1 MYAQTLEQTSNRQY
15 APLLSG
21 NNVRAEALRGPQPF
35 PDPQDMRPSLQAPQT
50 RAAGLMV
57 FDHKGRLVAADA
69 RAELIMAA
77 LGVESNCGSRLRID
91 ALDVSATRTLP
102 WDLPDWL
109 NPDWIEPVMEGSE
122 RLGTVVQIP
131 AQRSTS
137 TTQGGVPAYKLRQ
150 VLQFIDAHLDQPINL
165 TQLAAVAS
173 LSPFHFHREF
183 KRSTGL
189 TPGKFI
195 LEARIKRAE
204 TLLRDSDL
212 PLAQVAIQVGFADQ
226 SHFTVAFRK
235 VTSMTPRTYRNATT
249 KGRRAQIDSA
259 AA

>member
-1 MYAQTLEQTSNRQY
+1 MYAQTLDPTSNM
-15 APLLSG
+15 
-21 NNVRAEALRGPQPF
+21 
-35 PDPQDMRPSLQAPQT
+35 PDVQGMRPSLQAPQT
-50 RAAGLMV
+50 RAGGLMV

-69 RAELIMAA
+69 CAELIMAG
-77 LGVESNCGSRLRID
+77 LGVELNCGSRLRVD
-91 ALDVSATRTLP
+91 ALDASAARTVRDWNLP
-102 WDLPDWL
+102 GWL
-109 NPDWIEPVMEGSE
+109 NPDWIEPVIEGTE

-131 AQRSTS
+131 AQRSAP
-137 TTQGGVPAYKLRQ
+137 TTQGGLPTYKLRQ
-150 VLQFIDAHLDQPINL
+150 VVEFIDAHIDQAINL

-189 TPGKFI
+189 TPGKYI

-204 TLLRDSDL
+204 TLLRESDL

-235 VTSMTPRTYRNATT
+235 ATSMTPRIYRNATA
-249 KGRRAQIDSA
+249 KGRRVHIDSA